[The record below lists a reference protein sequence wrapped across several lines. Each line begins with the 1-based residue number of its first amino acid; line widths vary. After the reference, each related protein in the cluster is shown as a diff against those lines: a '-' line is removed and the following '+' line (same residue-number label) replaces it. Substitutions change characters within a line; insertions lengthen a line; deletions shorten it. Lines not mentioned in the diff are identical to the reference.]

1 MFGWL
6 LAGIPSDSS
15 TLLDLL
21 GAAGGGVG
29 FGVRRLQWVATS
41 YVFLTAVWHAVGIAL
56 GAATALVL
64 AAVAVQLAVLVAG
77 VAAVDGHVRAE
88 APSLTPTIGRRMWS
102 ALWTVGERAHA
113 LWGNEAFRCSVW
125 LFAWTA
131 AATAAAA
138 ATALALELCDDGGG
152 CTWAGVRGAALDA
165 HAVARE
171 YAAIVRL
178 DDDVCTPVDD
188 FYAAARELLAG
199 ALTGRAPRRQGAAA
213 HHGDDV
219 APRAVSRAVAIRAA
233 GGPRCCAGK

>member
-64 AAVAVQLAVLVAG
+64 AAVAVQPAVLVAG

-138 ATALALELCDDGGG
+138 A
-152 CTWAGVRGAALDA
+152 RGRACAAPRWTRTPWRA
-165 HAVARE
+165 STPRSCGSTTTSARRSTTSTRPR
-171 YAAIVRL
+171 ASSSPARL
-178 DDDVCTPVDD
+178 P
-188 FYAAARELLAG
+188 AARPG
-199 ALTGRAPRRQGAAA
+199 DKALPHITATTWRREQ
-213 HHGDDV
+213 
-219 APRAVSRAVAIRAA
+219 
-233 GGPRCCAGK
+233 